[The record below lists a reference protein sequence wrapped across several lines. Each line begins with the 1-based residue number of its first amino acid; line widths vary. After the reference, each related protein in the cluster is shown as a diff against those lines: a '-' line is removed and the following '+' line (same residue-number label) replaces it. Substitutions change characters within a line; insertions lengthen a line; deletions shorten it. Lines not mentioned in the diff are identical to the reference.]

1 MIFPQRI
8 VIFSVA
14 GAPYRDQFYRQLAE
28 HLEGKT
34 TYLKILTHAPDH
46 AWSTSPLK
54 GEERLS
60 EALLPAIVLR
70 GRGILKGWRSGR
82 NPLVIPK
89 LATWRKISDLNA
101 DVILIQEYSPIAILF
116 AIWGRLNG
124 RVVVTMSEIGRKT
137 SGLRL
142 STRIRH
148 WLGGNLADAQLAHT
162 IAACGPICPS
172 LTRTCFSP
180 HAVDLPLDGQ
190 PLKDERKV
198 VRFLFV
204 GNLIERKGVDLL
216 LRAIELLVRDGYGQ
230 KFVVRLVGGGDRAW
244 LERSSLLGAGQVEF
258 VGFKEKDALV
268 EEYRH
273 ADVFVLPSRYDTF
286 GVVAHEAA
294 SHGLA
299 LVLSEHA
306 GCSELFGAREEAAK
320 VIDPEDTVAF
330 AGVLADLID
339 HPANRTEL
347 GKAAHKAAERWS
359 TRENARRVADWL
371 ATLDADHPSA
381 DTTP

>member
-14 GAPYRDQFYRQLAE
+14 GAPYRDLFYRLIAE
-28 HLEGKT
+28 HLPGST
-34 TYLKILTHAPDH
+34 TYVKVLTHAPDH
-46 AWSTSPLK
+46 AWSATISN

-60 EALLPAIVLR
+60 ETLMPAVVLR
-70 GRGILKGWRSGR
+70 GRGPLKRWRSGR
-82 NPLVIPK
+82 NPLVIPTP
-89 LATWRKISDLNA
+89 ATWRKISALDA
-101 DVILIQEYSPIAILF
+101 DIVLIQEYSPIAVLF
-116 AIWGRLNG
+116 AIWARLNG

-137 SGLRL
+137 AGLKF
-142 STRIRH
+142 STKVRH
-148 WLGGNLADAQLAHT
+148 WLGGQLSDAQLAHT
-162 IAACGPICPS
+162 IAACTPIAPS
-172 LTRTCFSP
+172 ITRTCFSP
-180 HAVDLPLDGQ
+180 HAIDIPPDRHYAESQGSIV
-190 PLKDERKV
+190 K
-198 VRFLFV
+198 FLFV

-216 LRAIELLVRDGYGQ
+216 LAAVKQLVKNGYSSRF
-230 KFVVRLVGGGDRAW
+230 KLRLVGGGDLAW
-244 LERSSLLGAGQVEF
+244 LQAQLKELGDQVELA
-258 VGFKEKDALV
+258 GFKEKEALAA
-268 EEYRH
+268 EYED

-306 GCSELFGAREEAAK
+306 GCSELFGIREEAAK
-320 VIDPEDTVAF
+320 VIDPEDAVAF

-339 HPANRTEL
+339 QPASRTEL

-371 ATLDADHPSA
+371 ATLGADHPSS